1 MVLWKLL
8 WEPAPIP
15 IDIYLIEPILEMCVL
30 PHLLI
35 WTKWIFKMC
44 HSESS
49 DTGQRRGQREEENR
63 NNREIKSNLQHK
75 EEKK

>member
-1 MVLWKLL
+1 
-8 WEPAPIP
+8 
-15 IDIYLIEPILEMCVL
+15 
-30 PHLLI
+30 
-35 WTKWIFKMC
+35 MC

-75 EEKK
+75 EEKKQTKNLASHKPPRPHNSPGCDL